1 MFRAFDNLPNDAVY
15 DELDSPVGRLVIV
28 ATDKGL
34 HALAWPHK
42 QGQDEQG
49 KRHDLS
55 TRARREPDHPV
66 LAETRKQLGEYF
78 AGRRTDFDLPLAPQG
93 TAFQMKAW
101 RELRKIPYGATIS
114 YAEQAR
120 RVGDIRK
127 ARAVG
132 TANGSNPISIV
143 VPCHRVVAKSGAL
156 AGFGGGLENKRYLL
170 ELEATARAR

>member
-1 MFRAFDNLPNDAVY
+1 MFRAFENLPNDAVY
-15 DELDSPVGRLVIV
+15 DELDSPVGRLVVV
-28 ATDKGL
+28 ATAKGV
-34 HALAWPHK
+34 HAIAWPRK
-42 QGQDEQG
+42 GD
-49 KRHDLS
+49 DLS
-55 TRARREPDHPV
+55 ARARREPDHPV
-66 LAETRKQLGEYF
+66 IVETRRQLGEYF

-93 TAFQMKAW
+93 TDFQMKAW

-120 RVGDIRK
+120 RVGDIKK

-143 VPCHRVVAKSGAL
+143 VPCHRVVATSGAL
-156 AGFGGGLENKRYLL
+156 AGFGGGLEDKKYLL

>member
-1 MFRAFDNLPNDAVY
+1 MFRAFENLPNDAVY

-34 HALAWPHK
+34 HALAWPDK
-42 QGQDEQG
+42 QGKG
-49 KRHDLS
+49 KRGKRDDLAE
-55 TRARREPDHPV
+55 RARREPDHPV
-66 LAETRKQLGEYF
+66 LVETRKQLGEYF

-93 TAFQMKAW
+93 TAFQMRAW
-101 RELRKIPYGATIS
+101 RELRKIPYGSTIS

-156 AGFGGGLENKRYLL
+156 AGFGGGLENKKYLL